1 MSLELHAVTIEY
13 PEGCNIIIGQTHF
26 IKTAEDL
33 YEVIATTVPQA
44 RFGVAFTEASGPC
57 LIRTE
62 GNDEELVT
70 GCVAALQA
78 IGAGHVFCI
87 LLRDA
92 YPINVLN
99 QVKNCP
105 EVCRIFCATA
115 NPLQVL
121 VAATPQGRGV
131 AGVVDGFPSKG
142 VETDADRTERREFL
156 RKIGYKR

>member
-1 MSLELHAVTIEY
+1 MNLEIHPVKIDI
-13 PEGCNIIIGQTHF
+13 PDGCNIILGQTHF

-44 RFGVAFTEASGPC
+44 HFGIAFTEASGPC

-62 GNDEELVT
+62 GNDDELIKGGIT
-70 GCVAALQA
+70 ALQA
-78 IGAGHVFCI
+78 IGAGHTFCI

-92 YPINVLN
+92 YPINILN

-105 EVCRIFCATA
+105 EVCSIFCATA
-115 NPLQVL
+115 NPLQVI
-121 VAATPQGRGV
+121 VASTSQGWGILGV
-131 AGVVDGFPSKG
+131 IDGFPPKG
-142 VETDADRTERREFL
+142 IETEADQQERRELL